1 MRAFG
6 IKHTRIFLELH
17 FQVSSEI
24 AHSTHN
30 GQALYLIFNTQDI
43 QFGGGDDRVPLF
55 HFIFTDFY
63 LLYSLHLISTA
74 FWAHLSQVFFL
85 ILVDQG
91 LFVVPCSTNQSG
103 LQEKLFPHCL
113 LELSLHPLTFLES
126 SALIPGPDHL
136 NFLFHLPIQAP
147 KTFGKGIKSCQI
159 LVLSSPFRPSSGL
172 HIVSYKMAIVLP
184 SWNAPCQPQL
194 PYLCRWP
201 CHLLSLHLF
210 PPLPSN
216 FLCASAFS
224 FLLYCFRGTFAPS
237 IFNLVTLSTSSLL
250 LFLAFAQLLVFVSS
264 FHFYLLNV
272 FVRPTNT
279 LSPHLWKTTDKQVNK
294 SSSLGFA
301 TSSDYYFLGFLSR
314 VNLIW

>member
-91 LFVVPCSTNQSG
+91 PFVVPCSTNQSG

-159 LVLSSPFRPSSGL
+159 LVLSSPFRLSSGL

-184 SWNAPCQPQL
+184 SWNAPCQPSSLIYVGDLVIYCHYTFSHLSLQIFCVLPLFPFFCIASEGPSPL
-194 PYLCRWP
+194 PY
-201 CHLLSLHLF
+201 
-210 PPLPSN
+210 
-216 FLCASAFS
+216 
-224 FLLYCFRGTFAPS
+224 
-237 IFNLVTLSTSSLL
+237 ST
-250 LFLAFAQLLVFVSS
+250 
-264 FHFYLLNV
+264 
-272 FVRPTNT
+272 
-279 LSPHLWKTTDKQVNK
+279 
-294 SSSLGFA
+294 
-301 TSSDYYFLGFLSR
+301 
-314 VNLIW
+314 